1 MAGQREATWGSSL
14 GLVEK
19 IQLLGNSFQ
28 LNETGTNEKRG
39 AKLIPP
45 PPPTP
50 LFPPYSLP
58 LSRRNLWRNEG
69 IKFRQ
74 RKPALKRQK
83 TVWALSRE
91 D

>member
-45 PPPTP
+45 HQVQPPFSP
-50 LFPPYSLP
+50 LIPSLCHGEIYGETKE
-58 LSRRNLWRNEG
+58 LNSVNES
-69 IKFRQ
+69 
-74 RKPALKRQK
+74 L
-83 TVWALSRE
+83 L
-91 D
+91 